1 MRAHALAGAFMLLL
15 ALAAPAFAD
24 ETAARL
30 ADADRGA
37 IRAVI
42 QDQIA
47 AFRRDDGPAAFAFA
61 SPGIQ
66 HQFGDPATFL
76 DLVRRAY
83 QPVYRPGAF
92 AFGALVELDGHTV
105 QKVDLIGP
113 DGARQTALYFME
125 HEPDGTWRI
134 DGCMLEQSDSVGA

>member
-1 MRAHALAGAFMLLL
+1 MRVRAVAGLLALSL

-24 ETAARL
+24 EVPSSL
-30 ADADRGA
+30 PDSDRGA

-42 QDQIA
+42 QDQIG
-47 AFRRDDGPAAFAFA
+47 AFRRDDGPAAFAIA

-66 HQFGDPATFL
+66 HRFGDAGTFL

-83 QPVYRPGAF
+83 QPVYRPGAV
-92 AFGALVELDGHTV
+92 AFGSLVEMDGRTV
-105 QKVDLIGP
+105 QKVELIGP
-113 DGARQTALYFME
+113 DGAREMALYIME
-125 HEPDGTWRI
+125 HEPDGAWRI